1 MQDDYLVLL
10 EQWHDYINELNQ
22 IQENDDAY

>member
-1 MQDDYLVLL
+1 MSDEYLVLL
-10 EQWHDYINELNQ
+10 EQWHDHINELNQ